1 MALRLLS
8 HLHSPPFQRS
18 RCAPSLPGSTMRV
31 TASHLNA
38 KALTRAG
45 SDGIVAAAS
54 ASARSTSAK
63 IGNAELLR
71 VIAPRRARYV
81 VRFLSPRFLSHRVE
95 VAECLSF
102 SLEKTRSKRKPA
114 CNAVAIGPRP
124 TASPFSEASWSAL
137 PIQEMS
143 HCLRSIPR

>member
-1 MALRLLS
+1 
-8 HLHSPPFQRS
+8 
-18 RCAPSLPGSTMRV
+18 MRV

-102 SLEKTRSKRKPA
+102 SPSGVSEKTRSKRKHA
-114 CNAVAIGPRP
+114 YGTATFFLAAARLASVSPR
-124 TASPFSEASWSAL
+124 
-137 PIQEMS
+137 
-143 HCLRSIPR
+143 C

>member
-1 MALRLLS
+1 
-8 HLHSPPFQRS
+8 
-18 RCAPSLPGSTMRV
+18 MRV

-81 VRFLSPRFLSHRVE
+81 VRFLSPRFLSHRVA

-102 SLEKTRSKRKPA
+102 SLEKTRSKRKHA
-114 CNAVAIGPRP
+114 YGTATFFIAAARLASVSPRFYL
-124 TASPFSEASWSAL
+124 FST
-137 PIQEMS
+137 
-143 HCLRSIPR
+143 